1 MLWFSSTEGF
11 FSLKHLQAMN
21 VTQQKWQVLKSIR
34 QTFKRMFLHT
44 RLFILKQKGEKLV
57 IFQMPDCVCN
67 AGSEK
72 YRVLP
77 GKQNKSDMEI
87 TSAAEHGKATDHF
100 SRLRP

>member
-1 MLWFSSTEGF
+1 
-11 FSLKHLQAMN
+11 MN

-34 QTFKRMFLHT
+34 QTFKGMLLCK
-44 RLFILKQKGEKLV
+44 RLFILKQIEGEKLV

-77 GKQNKSDMEI
+77 GKQNKSDTELI
-87 TSAAEHGKATDHF
+87 SAAEHGKATDHF
-100 SRLRP
+100 SRLQP